1 MSVTK
6 PNSGQTTTP
15 LSVTS
20 MYDSVKDIVNATGT
34 GEIGDSAFGPQV
46 LPSCMPNLI
55 GSSTAGTD
63 NAAITA
69 DVTISSTGGS
79 ASVMNLEAEAD
90 VVTSTAWAE
99 IVKLD
104 DGYLLPPC
112 KVLVMFD
119 ATVKAISKHASDD
132 AGEGQAWFS
141 VYHTANYG
149 GSDVVEWDLTNM
161 GMLFAYKDGSTTTGG
176 VTTTINEPTVHE
188 SISIWYIIDK
198 TALTDNWTLKS
209 IKAVGALGTG
219 EQPHARRPPTMV
231 ISHANLSFA
240 SFYKDS

>member
-20 MYDSVKDIVNATGT
+20 MYDSVKNTVNATGT
-34 GEIGDSAFGPQV
+34 SEIGDSAFGPQV
-46 LPSCMPNLI
+46 LPSCMPNI
-55 GSSTAGTD
+55 VGSSTAGTD

-79 ASVMNLEAEAD
+79 ASVMNLEAKAD

-119 ATVKAISKHASDD
+119 ATVK
-132 AGEGQAWFS
+132 
-141 VYHTANYG
+141 
-149 GSDVVEWDLTNM
+149 
-161 GMLFAYKDGSTTTGG
+161 STTQQ
-176 VTTTINEPTVHE
+176 TTVGL
-188 SISIWYIIDK
+188 IS
-198 TALTDNWTLKS
+198 LS
-209 IKAVGALGTG
+209 GT
-219 EQPHARRPPTMV
+219 
-231 ISHANLSFA
+231 
-240 SFYKDS
+240 